1 VWWLGAHDA
10 NGAQATIS
18 VDGGSSVLVDESA
31 GMSKNDAT
39 VEGVPLY
46 GVIGLDG
53 TKSHTMQ
60 VSWAANGALTGGYL
74 SVYGFMF
81 VIFDGFWCWSLLTRS
96 FSYDNSPGQQTTT
109 PTDTPVVTQPA
120 ATSQAPTNTNTDT
133 AAPHTTNPPSSTV
146 GDTNTATEVTTPA
159 TSSPGT
165 SSNGAN
171 SPTRNG
177 LAPTSSPV
185 TSLAASS
192 AGTASQAG
200 TFTPHS
206 GSASVVVSN
215 GQTQTQVLFTSGSAT
230 LTQVLSVGTTVVNGQ
245 TQTQT
250 ATMLAGSAGASGLAG
265 AAGVSGSNGKGVTSN
280 AVLIGGVVG
289 GVIGGALAAVLLTLL
304 VLYLRR
310 QRRRHLL
317 ATRKRDHGTRFC
329 ASAAAVRLTVVAE
342 YRPGPPT
349 AERSQASLMA
359 HHASSTGAV
368 ASTDALPPPR
378 RGSPSPSDVST
389 NMEGFWLAPI
399 SPWSPGGRP
408 PGEPAAPVGAFRL
421 GPRPSGALASQFTLT
436 NPDSR
441 SDAGGSTTDAGTVS
455 DSLVS
460 ELAPPPPGVFPAT
473 KLYAVSRA
481 RVLAG
486 QAVRP
491 EPSTRDTRHS
501 QLAPTRPMSASLSV
515 ADEVPPPVYSE
526 R

>member
-10 NGAQATIS
+10 NGAQAAIS

-46 GVIGLDG
+46 GVTGLDG
-53 TKSHTMQ
+53 TKSHTIQ

-81 VIFDGFWCWSLLTRS
+81 VSFDGSWCWTLLIRS

-109 PTDTPVVTQPA
+109 PNTPVVTQPA
-120 ATSQAPTNTNTDT
+120 ATSQPPTNANTDT
-133 AAPHTTNPPSSTV
+133 AAPDTTNPPSSTA
-146 GDTNTATEVTTPA
+146 GDTSTATAVTTPV
-159 TSSPGT
+159 TSPAVA
-165 SSNGAN
+165 SSNGAS

-185 TSLAASS
+185 TSPVPSS
-192 AGTASQAG
+192 AGTASKAE
-200 TFTPHS
+200 TFTPRS

-215 GQTQTQVLFTSGSAT
+215 GQTQTQMLFTSGSVT
-230 LTQVLSVGTTVVNGQ
+230 LTQVVSVGTTVVNGQ

-250 ATMLAGSAGASGLAG
+250 ATMLAGSAGSAGASGLAG
-265 AAGVSGSNGKGVTSN
+265 AAGASGSNGKGATSN

-289 GVIGGALAAVLLTLL
+289 GVVGGALAAVLLTLL
-304 VLYLRR
+304 ILYLRR
-310 QRRRHLL
+310 QRRRH
-317 ATRKRDHGTRFC
+317 RKRDHGTHLC
-329 ASAAAVRLTVVAE
+329 AQSAAVRLTVSAE

-368 ASTDALPPPR
+368 ASTDALAPPR

-408 PGEPAAPVGAFRL
+408 PGAPAAPVGAFRL
-421 GPRPSGALASQFTLT
+421 GPRPSGALASQFALT

-491 EPSTRDTRHS
+491 EPLTRGARHP
-501 QLAPTRPMSASLSV
+501 QLAPARPMSTSLSV